1 METNLMLLRFHPI
14 TPGDAEVNYRIYYST
29 REEELRKSGW
39 TEEEK
44 EKFVRMQFE
53 LQQKQY
59 TSCYRG
65 AAFNLILLGDATAGR
80 LFIHETACEIRIMD
94 IAILPEYRNKGIG
107 TAVLNGIIS
116 TAEQKN
122 KRASI
127 HVEIYNPARRL
138 YERLGFTISELRGM
152 YYFMEYI
159 PDAEKQGEESASS
172 CL

>member
-1 METNLMLLRFHPI
+1 VTETDLNSLSFRPI
-14 TPGDAEVNYRIYYST
+14 TSADAEINYRIYYST
-29 REEELRKSGW
+29 REEELLKSGW

-59 TSCYRG
+59 TACYKG
-65 AAFNLILLGDATAGR
+65 AVFNLILLGESTAGR
-80 LFIHETACEIRIMD
+80 LFIHETEHEIRIMD

-107 TAVLNGIIS
+107 TAILKGIVS
-116 TAEQKN
+116 GADKKN

-127 HVEIYNPARRL
+127 HVEIYNSARRL

-159 PDAEKQGEESASS
+159 PAAGKEG
-172 CL
+172 